1 MMLIINIINKHFIML
16 RLFEKKYF
24 FSDVKYLLLV
34 QTKTQGVETEWQ
46 RLGDVGRDKERVS
59 WASEL
64 ILRIR
69 RLQRSFSGAY
79 GCSAPLPHM
88 GRFRKNFVLILKVI
102 EIAWECY
109 RFLCSSF
116 S

>member
-1 MMLIINIINKHFIML
+1 M
-16 RLFEKKYF
+16 
-24 FSDVKYLLLV
+24 

-88 GRFRKNFVLILKVI
+88 GRFRGGYKDSVGGGKYF
-102 EIAWECY
+102 
-109 RFLCSSF
+109 
-116 S
+116 